1 MFKKFFILTLLLL
14 SDCGRQ
20 YLFAKPTEG
29 ISIWRS
35 LWCRIKGHET
45 MIWFNPGGE
54 EPDTRCKNCLD
65 DLG

>member
-1 MFKKFFILTLLLL
+1 MIHKIILLLL
-14 SDCGRQ
+14 FKNVRQ
-20 YLFAKPTEG
+20 YLFAPRNKE
-29 ISIWRS
+29 IS
-35 LWCRIKGHET
+35 LWKSICCRAKGHET